1 MKINNSKLIYL
12 DNASTTRVNEEVL
25 KVYND
30 THVVYF
36 ANPSS
41 IHKEG
46 QKSFYL
52 LNRSKEEILR
62 LFNLKDHEVV
72 YLSGATEANNLA
84 VKGVALRYK
93 NRGNHLITTA
103 YEHPSILEAYAQLEK
118 EFGFKV
124 TYLKPNEDGIITS
137 QMVEAAMTDKTILV
151 SIMAVNNEIGA
162 INPIEDISNLLE
174 KYPKAIFHVDA
185 CQAIGKLEKEINYSK
200 VDLLTISGHKIH
212 GLVGFGALIKKKKI
226 ELLPLNSGGG
236 QEYGYRSGTEDLA
249 NANALVKAVQL
260 ALKDE
265 KKNYVHVKEMADRLL
280 AYLRNKPELYEL
292 NVPTVIN
299 PYIINF
305 STISKKGS
313 VVVEALS
320 NSNIMVSSTSA
331 CHSSKEK
338 GSYVV
343 ASLGKS
349 EKAINNTVR
358 VSLDSSNTM
367 EEIDTYVSILD
378 EIIGEIR
385 WYITII

>member
-1 MKINNSKLIYL
+1 MIYF
-12 DNASTTRVNEEVL
+12 DNASTTKVRQSVL
-25 KVYND
+25 DVYNK
-30 THVVYF
+30 THLDYF

-52 LNRSKEEILR
+52 FNRTKEEILKI
-62 LFNLKDHEVV
+62 FNLKDSEVI

-84 VKGVALRYK
+84 IKGVALRYK
-93 NRGNHLITTA
+93 NRGNHIITSI
-103 YEHPSILEAYAQLEK
+103 YEHPSVIEAFKQLEK

-124 TYLKPNEDGIITS
+124 TFLSPNKNGIIDKE
-137 QMVEAAMTDKTILV
+137 MVEYSLTSETILV
-151 SIMAVNNEIGA
+151 SLMAVNNEIGA
-162 INPIEDISNLLE
+162 INPIEEISNLLE
-174 KYPKAIFHVDA
+174 KYPKVIFHVDA

-226 ELLPLNSGGG
+226 DFVPLLSGGG

-249 NANALVKAVQL
+249 NACALL
-260 ALKDE
+260 EALKCS
-265 KKNYVHVKEMADRLL
+265 VKEERTNYLHVNEL
-280 AYLRNKPELYEL
+280 ANKIISYLNEHPDLYEL
-292 NVPTVIN
+292 NLPNPIN

-305 STISKKGS
+305 STITKKGS

-320 NSNIMVSSTSA
+320 NNDIMVSSTSA

-343 ASLGKS
+343 KSLGKDDKIS
-349 EKAINNTVR
+349 NNTIR
-358 VSLDSSNTM
+358 VSLDYTNNM
-367 EEIDTYVSILD
+367 EEVDIFISTLD
-378 EIIGEIR
+378 KIIGEIR
-385 WYITII
+385 

>member
-1 MKINNSKLIYL
+1 MKINNTKLIYF
-12 DNASTTRVNEEVL
+12 DNASTTKASDEVL
-25 KVYND
+25 KVYNEV
-30 THVVYF
+30 HLSSF

-46 QKSFYL
+46 QRSFYQ
-52 LNRSKEEILR
+52 LNRSKEEL
-62 LFNLKDHEVV
+62 LKVLKLNNHEVI

-84 VKGVALRYK
+84 IKGSALRYK
-93 NRGNHLITTA
+93 NRGNHIITSS
-103 YEHPSILEAYAQLEK
+103 YEHPSVLEAFKQLET

-124 TYLKPNEDGIITS
+124 TYLNPNSDGVITVKE
-137 QMVEAAMTDKTILV
+137 VESALTDKTILV
-151 SIMAVNNEIGA
+151 SLMAVNNEIGS
-162 INPIEDISNLLE
+162 INPIEEISNLVE
-174 KYPKAIFHVDA
+174 KYPKVVFHVDA

-249 NANALVKAVQL
+249 NALALVQAVKDIINKEKEYYDYVKGL
-260 ALKDE
+260 ADKLLSYLQSRKD
-265 KKNYVHVKEMADRLL
+265 
-280 AYLRNKPELYEL
+280 LYEL
-292 NVPTVIN
+292 NVPNPVN

-305 STISKKGS
+305 STINRKGS

-320 NSNIMVSSTSA
+320 NNNIMVSSTSA

-343 ASLGKS
+343 KALGKDDKIS
-349 EKAINNTVR
+349 NNTVR
-358 VSLDSSNTM
+358 VSLDYTNTM
-367 EEIDTYVSILD
+367 EEIDIFISTLD
-378 EIIGEIR
+378 KIIGEIR
-385 WYITII
+385 

>member
-1 MKINNSKLIYL
+1 MKINNEKLIYL
-12 DNASTTRVNEEVL
+12 DNASTTRVSDDVL

-30 THVVYF
+30 THLANF

-46 QKSFYL
+46 QRSFYQ
-52 LNRSKEEILR
+52 LNRSKEEL
-62 LFNLKDHEVV
+62 LKVLKLNNHEVI

-84 VKGVALRYK
+84 IKGSALRYK
-93 NRGNHLITTA
+93 NRGNHIITTS
-103 YEHPSILEAYAQLEK
+103 YEHPSVLEAFKQLGQ
-118 EFGFKV
+118 EFGFIV
-124 TYLKPNEDGIITS
+124 TYLNPNKDGVITA
-137 QMVEAAMTDKTILV
+137 QEVESALTDKTVLV

-162 INPIEDISNLLE
+162 INPIEEISNLLE
-174 KYPKAIFHVDA
+174 KYPKVLFHVDA
-185 CQAIGKLEKEINYSK
+185 CQALGKLEKEINYSK

-249 NANALVKAVQL
+249 NAL
-260 ALKDE
+260 ALLQAIKDIIKNE
-265 KKNYVHVKEMADRLL
+265 KSHYDHVKSLAERLL
-280 AYLRNKPELYEL
+280 YYLNSRKDLYEL
-292 NVPTVIN
+292 NTPNPLN

-305 STISKKGS
+305 STLTKKGS

-320 NSNIMVSSTSA
+320 NNNIMVSSVSA

-343 ASLGKS
+343 KALGKEDKVS
-349 EKAINNTVR
+349 NNTIR
-358 VSLDSSNTM
+358 VSLDYTNTM
-367 EEIDTYVSILD
+367 EEIDIFISTLD
-378 EIIGEIR
+378 KIIGEIR
-385 WYITII
+385 

>member
-12 DNASTTRVNEEVL
+12 DNASTTKVNEEVL

-62 LFNLKDHEVV
+62 LFNLKDHEVI

-93 NRGNHLITTA
+93 NRGDHLITTA

-124 TYLKPNEDGIITS
+124 TYLKPNKDGIITS
-137 QMVEAAMTDKTILV
+137 QMVEAAMTDKTTLV

-162 INPIEDISNLLE
+162 VNPIEDISRLLE

-265 KKNYVHVKEMADRLL
+265 KKNYNHVKEMADKLL
-280 AYLRNKPELYEL
+280 SYLRNKPELYEL
-292 NVPTVIN
+292 NVPTVVN

-320 NSNIMVSSTSA
+320 NNNIMVSSTSA

-343 ASLGKS
+343 ASLGKG
-349 EKAINNTVR
+349 EKAINNTIR
-358 VSLDSSNTM
+358 VSLDSSNTI
-367 EEIDTYVSILD
+367 EEIDTFVSILD

-385 WYITII
+385 